1 MWHHGVR
8 QRLANHLRGGTTE
21 AAGVGVGTNPT
32 SSVQRL
38 SVCGTYLDPNRDKVA
53 HRAPHLLVPS
63 ALLPPGHAISG
74 ELPSSRTPIFAYRS
88 HTGEVRAYVNQCRH
102 RGSELIKTS
111 CATNNPHEPIG
122 VGKRVVC
129 PYHSWTYDADS
140 GRLVGVPGQE
150 MGFPCLNKADYG
162 LSPVPVTESA
172 GGIFVGGEVMRNKIL
187 WATEEVHSEL
197 DPILGG
203 GSKEEISQ
211 LSLPTKN
218 GI

>member
-1 MWHHGVR
+1 M
-8 QRLANHLRGGTTE
+8 
-21 AAGVGVGTNPT
+21 
-32 SSVQRL
+32 
-38 SVCGTYLDPNRDKVA
+38 
-53 HRAPHLLVPS
+53 
-63 ALLPPGHAISG
+63 
-74 ELPSSRTPIFAYRS
+74 
-88 HTGEVRAYVNQCRH
+88 
-102 RGSELIKTS
+102 
-111 CATNNPHEPIG
+111 
-122 VGKRVVC
+122 
-129 PYHSWTYDADS
+129 
-140 GRLVGVPGQE
+140 GVPGQE

>member
-1 MWHHGVR
+1 MAPWSTPAVGQSSTR
-8 QRLANHLRGGTTE
+8 RDGG
-21 AAGVGVGTNPT
+21 
-32 SSVQRL
+32 
-38 SVCGTYLDPNRDKVA
+38 
-53 HRAPHLLVPS
+53 
-63 ALLPPGHAISG
+63 
-74 ELPSSRTPIFAYRS
+74 SSRRRRWTQPDVVGSAAVRLWHVSGSEPRQSSASGATPFGPICTAPSWPRHIWRTSELFAYRS

-111 CATNNPHEPIG
+111 CATNTPHEPIG

-172 GGIFVGGEVMRNKIL
+172 GGIFVGGEVMRNKRL
-187 WATEEVHSEL
+187 WATEEV
-197 DPILGG
+197 
-203 GSKEEISQ
+203 Q
-211 LSLPTKN
+211 
-218 GI
+218 